1 MTKTEEMALYDLP
14 EVERLFLDGDKS
26 LILKAVYWSAITGSP
41 LPHWVRKA
49 FVQAYQETVEGRHA
63 SWDDVFGRPHK
74 KHTKLVAKNQ
84 SYRCLWRVYVAVLVS
99 RAKGPRR
106 DPFPEVAK
114 QFGISERLCRKYFRQ
129 ADKEARAS
137 ELGRKGVPE
146 AYGLASLESKYEYE
160 KFLEGQGLK
169 P

>member
-1 MTKTEEMALYDLP
+1 MTKTEEMALYDSP
-14 EVERLFLDGDKS
+14 EVDRLFLDGDKS
-26 LILKAVYWSAITGSP
+26 LILKAVYWTAITGSP

-49 FVQAYQETVEGRHA
+49 FVQAYHETIEGRHA
-63 SWDDVFGRPHK
+63 SWDDVFERPHK

-84 SYRCLWRVYVAVLVS
+84 SHRCLWPVYVAVLAS

-114 QFGISERLCRKYFRQ
+114 QFGISARLCRKYFLE

-137 ELGRKGVPE
+137 ELGRKGLPC
-146 AYGLASLESKYEYE
+146 AYGIACLESKCEYE